1 MNDGDAL
8 IVLMK
13 TKKNEM
19 NTAQIESRLD
29 ATDWQ
34 VLAELRNDARVSYAD
49 LSRRVGLSPPA
60 VAERVRRLEAGGVIR
75 GYTVKIDPAAL
86 GLRVVAF
93 IRLSVVGN
101 RTGEVARALNDVHE
115 VVECYRATGA
125 DCFVMK
131 ARVASIEHLEQVVD
145 RLTEFGQATTSV
157 VLSKLFDDRPVT
169 ATPMAPDGR
178 ARNTSKRR
186 K

>member
-1 MNDGDAL
+1 
-8 IVLMK
+8 MK
-13 TKKNEM
+13 PRKKEKYTTK
-19 NTAQIESRLD
+19 IESRLD
-29 ATDWQ
+29 ATDWRL
-34 VLAELRNDARVSYAD
+34 LAELRDDARVSYAD

-60 VAERVRRLEAGGVIR
+60 VAERVRRLETAGVIR
-75 GYTVKIDPAAL
+75 GYAVRIDPAAL

-101 RTGEVARALNDVHE
+101 RTTEVARALEDVHE
-115 VVECYRATGA
+115 IVECYRATGA

-145 RLTEFGQATTSV
+145 RLTGFGQATTSV
-157 VLSKLFDDRPVT
+157 VLSKLFDDRPL
-169 ATPMAPDGR
+169 TPLAPAGV
-178 ARNTSKRR
+178 ARNATKGR